1 MARRQKCW
9 RIWSW
14 NDRIRLG
21 SQRVHFRFGRTVNQI
36 LFPQKLERP
45 TGIRYPIAMMRN
57 VLFSRV
63 VPAMKKLCPLLL
75 MGLVL
80 FTGCAHNYTMTLTNG
95 TQLGAKGKPKLKEGV
110 YYFTDA
116 SGNETSMPAGRVS
129 QIEPA
134 SSAAKSKKTG
144 FIDAPKK

>member
-1 MARRQKCW
+1 
-9 RIWSW
+9 
-14 NDRIRLG
+14 
-21 SQRVHFRFGRTVNQI
+21 
-36 LFPQKLERP
+36 
-45 TGIRYPIAMMRN
+45 MMRN
-57 VLFSRV
+57 LPFSRV

-75 MGLVL
+75 TGLVL

-116 SGNETSMPAGRVS
+116 SGNETSVPAGRVA

-134 SSAAKSKKTG
+134 AAAAKNKKTG
-144 FIDAPKK
+144 FIDAPSK